1 VPSLVSVIACMWR
14 GKEQATRP
22 VTGFA
27 SCMGPRSRDADMYI
41 LSTENRSPNEE
52 GENAQGK
59 KKLVFNREIAAG
71 WNGRV
76 WNRGDDIKSFTESFI
91 LQLICICTFQL
102 YLSHD

>member
-1 VPSLVSVIACMWR
+1 MWR